1 MPEGISV
8 RQLLEENGTRL
19 ALELVAGEKGLDR
32 RLVNDEIHRPGL
44 ALTGFIELYTY
55 DRVQVLGNTEILYL
69 NHLSDEKRRSA
80 LQTIYQF
87 DLPCVVITS
96 GSTPS
101 EMCKEFS
108 ESREIPLLV
117 TRFATTK
124 FVHLFSYY
132 LDDLFAP
139 QTTVHGCLV
148 DVYGVGLLFTGRSGI
163 GKSEIAL
170 DLVERG
176 HRLVADD
183 VVTVIRRARGVL
195 MGIANEVVQHHLE
208 IRGVGIVDV
217 RGMFGI
223 RAIRQQKRIE
233 VEVQLVD
240 WDEERG
246 YERVGI
252 EDRVTSILD
261 VEIPVVTIPIYP
273 GKNLTVISEVIA
285 LNHLLKVY
293 GFHPAQAFNERLIRM
308 MGEKRASRHSE
319 EGASG
324 DRCGGDRS

>member
-1 MPEGISV
+1 MAQGISI
-8 RQLLEENGTRL
+8 RELLEEYGSRL

-32 RLVNDEIHRPGL
+32 RLLNHEIHRPGL
-44 ALTGFIELYTY
+44 ALTGFVELYTY
-55 DRVQVLGNTEILYL
+55 DRLQVLGNTELLYL
-69 NHLSDEKRRSA
+69 SHLSDKKRRAA
-80 LQTIYQF
+80 LQTLYQF
-87 DLPCVVITS
+87 DLPCMILTS

-101 EMCKEFS
+101 KICRKLS
-108 ESREIPLLV
+108 EERDIPLLV
-117 TRFATTK
+117 SRFSTTK

-139 QTTVHGCLV
+139 QTTMHACLV

-183 VVTVIRRARGVL
+183 AVTIIRRARGVL
-195 MGIANEVVQHHLE
+195 MGIANEVVRHHLE

-217 RGMFGI
+217 RRMFGI
-223 RAIRQQKRIE
+223 RAIRQRKRIE

-240 WDEERG
+240 WDKTRK
-246 YERVGI
+246 YERLGL

-261 VEIPVVTIPIYP
+261 VEIPVVTVPIYP
-273 GKNLTVISEVIA
+273 GKNITVISEVIA
-285 LNHLLKVY
+285 LNHLLKTN
-293 GFHPAQAFNERLIRM
+293 GLHPAQAFNERLIRLM
-308 MGEKRASRHSE
+308 QEKRTAGKAE
-319 EGASG
+319 EGDVG
-324 DRCGGDRS
+324 